1 MWCVSNVIYSIQCS
15 FFDLLNPRGRGLQ
28 TQHPCTE
35 SEQYKCAELR
45 GDFLILHH
53 IAAPRCF
60 NTSPEYFSAH
70 SPRCGTD
77 RRTFSTIIP
86 VKGASVVGGWW
97 LWREIKSITK
107 HQYRNYV
114 CYSRFDGG
122 FINRNG
128 MEMKSKLKL
137 GANMWSEYGK
147 WVWCCSG
154 SFLDI
159 LCMESLG
166 HGGMR
171 WRGINVGTMPH
182 SIAISHSTVPH
193 TGLPLVLVPTFCNWE
208 QEKYYGCLT
217 CGKVYLARKNWIER
231 TICSLNIEQ
240 CSFEKI
246 PHRGCCD
253 TSG

>member
-1 MWCVSNVIYSIQCS
+1 M
-15 FFDLLNPRGRGLQ
+15 LPLN
-28 TQHPCTE
+28 T
-35 SEQYKCAELR
+35 
-45 GDFLILHH
+45 FHH
-53 IAAPRCF
+53 IHRDV
-60 NTSPEYFSAH
+60 
-70 SPRCGTD
+70 RTD
-77 RRTFSTIIP
+77 RRTFSSIIS

-159 LCMESLG
+159 VCMESLG
-166 HGGMR
+166 RGGMR
-171 WRGINVGTMPH
+171 WQGITVGTMPH

-231 TICSLNIEQ
+231 TICSLNNAVLKRYYIAAAVIRLD
-240 CSFEKI
+240 KNPI
-246 PHRGCCD
+246 
-253 TSG
+253 